1 MAITKIQS
9 ESMNLADTYAFT
21 GTVTGAGETNTPAF
35 YARASSNQTFTD
47 ATFNKV
53 VVDTEDLD
61 TDNAFASSR
70 FTVPSGKGGLYTL
83 SAQVRSNTQN
93 DGSEYN
99 MAFFLNGS
107 IITRGASK
115 LMVGGSTGMYHVNT
129 TIVDLDAGDYVEAY
143 FYPDASSNTTSESG
157 YVFFAGYKI
166 TQ

>member
-1 MAITKIQS
+1 MAITKLI
-9 ESMNLADTYAFT
+9 ADSITS
-21 GTVTGAGETNTPAF
+21 GAIANTPAF
-35 YARASSNQTFTD
+35 YVRASSNQTFTD
-47 ATFNKV
+47 GAFNKV

-107 IITRGASK
+107 MITRGASK

-129 TIVDLDAGDYVEAY
+129 TIVDLDAADYVEAY

-166 TQ
+166 LT